1 MKKERVSSGSFFLV
15 SRFFFALKKISF
27 FVSSSV
33 RWLKKKATPS
43 LFGVSLAVRTPVRS
57 DVSIWCSAS
66 LLIKKVKEK
75 EKENRRRFSF
85 YLKEQLGS
93 VHLVS
98 IFVLFKVQIKCV
110 CVCVFSMDTLGRPR
124 H

>member
-1 MKKERVSSGSFFLV
+1 M
-15 SRFFFALKKISF
+15 
-27 FVSSSV
+27 
-33 RWLKKKATPS
+33 
-43 LFGVSLAVRTPVRS
+43 SLAVRTPVRS
-57 DVSIWCSAS
+57 DVFIWCSAS

-110 CVCVFSMDTLGRPR
+110 CVCVCSRWIRSAGQDIKEKLGKIIFDSLSLMV
-124 H
+124 